1 MSSHSVLNQDVLFSI
16 CEFLDLED
24 LVDWE
29 KDVKQETLARCA
41 RVCKAFYLPAIRVLW
56 RRLYD
61 LFPLLSLLPSFKKIE
76 PNHGVEIYVSGR
88 RACTFICIS
97 LSDD

>member
-1 MSSHSVLNQDVLFSI
+1 MLNQDVLFPI

-24 LVDWE
+24 PVDLE
-29 KDVKQETLARCA
+29 KDVKRETLARCA

-61 LFPLLSLLPSFKKIE
+61 LFPLLFLLPSFKKIE
-76 PNHGVEIYVSGR
+76 PNHDVEVYVSVR